1 MPNWCSNR
9 ISITCNSEA
18 KINNLYNLLIEWTSK
33 VSKENSWK
41 TKWLGNI
48 VNFSGIGSD
57 ENINCRG
64 SIDDIELYNNTI
76 SFWTETAWNPSF
88 EMWFLICEKYLG
100 EEDIDW
106 SILYVSEEPGADIFC
121 TNDPSI
127 VDSYNIEVWEDNE
140 WLEEEAYEVSE
151 SYVVELLQRILNIE
165 NESNVDTLI
174 EMFNDEYDNPPLVF
188 RKFEYADIHE
198 F

>member
-9 ISITCNSEA
+9 ISITGNSKT
-18 KINNLYNLLIEWTSK
+18 KINNLYNLLIDWTSK

-41 TKWLGNI
+41 TNWLGNI

-100 EEDIDW
+100 EEGTDW
-106 SILYVSEEPGADIFC
+106 NILYVSEEPGENIFC

-140 WLEEEAYEVSE
+140 WLEEKVYEVSE
-151 SYVVELLQRILNIE
+151 NYVVELLQRILNIE

-174 EMFNDEYDNPPLVF
+174 EMFNDEYDDPPLVF

>member
-1 MPNWCSNR
+1 MPNWCSNN
-9 ISITCNSEA
+9 INIIGKAEI
-18 KINNLYNLLIEWTSK
+18 KIKNLYKLLENWTSK
-33 VSKENSWK
+33 IAEENAWGE
-41 TKWLGNI
+41 KWLGNI
-48 VNFSGIGSD
+48 VEFSGIDKNVS
-57 ENINCRG
+57 CRG
-64 SIDDIELYNNTI
+64 CIEDIELYNNTI

-88 EMWFLICEKYLG
+88 EMWLLICEKYLG

-106 SILYVSEEPGADIFC
+106 SILYVSEEPGANIFC

-127 VDSYNIEVWEDNE
+127 VDSYNIEVWEDNK
-140 WLEEEAYEVSE
+140 WLEEEVYEVSE